1 MKEKQMPCIV
11 LAIAVALLFFGTQKV
26 RQKKVAMQKEA
37 DEAKEKAEAS
47 EFQRKTNETAMITL
61 KQESDG
67 LRQYF
72 DRWLPY
78 LSSMWNTEQE
88 EQKITEI
95 VKSGQV
101 FATSQRTEV
110 IANDNSRGFIPKRL
124 RAHLVI
130 QDEYSKTLNW
140 LGNLEESLPSSR
152 VSNYRLT
159 RGLSGNDVQMEV
171 TLDLPLINTSKS

>member
-1 MKEKQMPCIV
+1 MKDKQMACIV
-11 LAIAVALLFFGTQKV
+11 LASFVALIFFGIQNM
-26 RQKKVAMQKEA
+26 RQKKVAMQTEA

-47 EFQRKTNETAMITL
+47 EFARKTSETAVVTL
-61 KQESDG
+61 KAESEG

-72 DRWLPY
+72 ELWLPY
-78 LSSMWNTEQE
+78 LSSVHATEQE
-88 EQKITEI
+88 EQKIIEI

-110 IANDNSRGFIPKRL
+110 IANDKDNGFIPKRL

-140 LGNLEESLPSSR
+140 LGNLEESLPSCR
-152 VSNYRLT
+152 ISNYRLT
-159 RGLSGNDVQMEV
+159 RGLSGNDVQMEI
-171 TLDLPLINTSKS
+171 TLDLPLINTAG